1 MRASRQIATC
11 ALAFWAAAASGD
23 ELGTF
28 SGMLWTEFENAYLSS
43 SGTLC
48 DTRPISLQNLDW
60 NFSLGDYGYLYGYGC
75 FLSMLHDRQHE
86 LHRPA
91 FNEFEGGAFYGYDW
105 KLSENVTFVNAAGG
119 VWNPLFGY
127 RCPYRDTLW
136 EYRYFQS
143 LENPYVTPFW
153 DILGLIEPDQW
164 VRLRFGV
171 RRTFKLTDT
180 LDLTP
185 MVESVWG
192 TPRRFYARYGERPNH
207 PFLGGDIIT
216 ATVGL
221 KLEWHVTKE
230 WSVWFKVRQFD
241 TVNHQARRLERKK
254 TDYWAKTDYTF
265 FTLGVGYRF

>member
-23 ELGTF
+23 ELGKF

-105 KLSENVTFVNAAGG
+105 KLSENVTSSVI
-119 VWNPLFGY
+119 
-127 RCPYRDTLW
+127 
-136 EYRYFQS
+136 FQS
-143 LENPYVTPFW
+143 YP
-153 DILGLIEPDQW
+153 
-164 VRLRFGV
+164 
-171 RRTFKLTDT
+171 
-180 LDLTP
+180 
-185 MVESVWG
+185 
-192 TPRRFYARYGERPNH
+192 
-207 PFLGGDIIT
+207 
-216 ATVGL
+216 
-221 KLEWHVTKE
+221 
-230 WSVWFKVRQFD
+230 
-241 TVNHQARRLERKK
+241 
-254 TDYWAKTDYTF
+254 
-265 FTLGVGYRF
+265 